1 VPSAE
6 HDPRPRRPTRAG
18 QVRGARLFAGT
29 TEGFVLAD
37 SLELRGLAPK
47 GSQVLSPAQ
56 ALWILDE
63 SWKGDGGLAIR
74 RFADERG
81 IGTTSIQQV
90 ADLQLRRILATHV
103 ERGEL
108 VVVRETFKPR
118 PFPAPPV
125 AKAGPAPVPLAAP
138 APAPAVEAAPIVVDE
153 TAQLQAL
160 WAAARDGVPF
170 CEECAKAL
178 QRAA

>member
-1 VPSAE
+1 
-6 HDPRPRRPTRAG
+6 
-18 QVRGARLFAGT
+18 VRGARLFAST

-37 SLELRGLAPK
+37 TLELHGPAQK
-47 GSQVLSPAQ
+47 GHQVLSPAQ

-74 RFADERG
+74 RFADQRG
-81 IGTTSIQQV
+81 IGTTTLQQV
-90 ADLQLRRILATHV
+90 ADLQLRGILATYV

-125 AKAGPAPVPLAAP
+125 AKAEPAAPVPLTAP
-138 APAPAVEAAPIVVDE
+138 APALAVEAASFVVDE